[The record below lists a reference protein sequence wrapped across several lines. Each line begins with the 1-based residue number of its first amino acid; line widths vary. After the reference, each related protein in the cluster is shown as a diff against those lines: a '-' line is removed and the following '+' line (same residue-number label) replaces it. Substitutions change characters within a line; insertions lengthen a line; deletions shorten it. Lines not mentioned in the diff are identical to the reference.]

1 MTLLPLNILYV
12 FLYSQILTDVT
23 PTIVRYFVI
32 RVRSASVMD
41 STIIRVFVRLDTQE
55 KDVILV
61 SLNQEKYKKKFKE
74 LCWYCK
80 SRLFLIVCYMGLDD

>member
-23 PTIVRYFVI
+23 PTIVRYFAI
-32 RVRSASVMD
+32 RVRNASVMD

-61 SLNQEKYKKKFKE
+61 SLNQEKYEKKFKE
-74 LCWYCK
+74 LCWYYK
-80 SRLFLIVCYMGLDD
+80 SRLFLIVCYMGLDN